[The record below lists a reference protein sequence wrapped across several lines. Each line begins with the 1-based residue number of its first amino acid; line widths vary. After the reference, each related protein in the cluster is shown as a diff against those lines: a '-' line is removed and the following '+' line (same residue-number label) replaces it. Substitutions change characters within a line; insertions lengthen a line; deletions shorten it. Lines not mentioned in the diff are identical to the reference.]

1 MIHLESTVCESSDC
15 VTEKDVSEIMQ
26 TVDKERTRKW
36 LELGWNSNCRMGP
49 LVLFFNGISAFVSVV
64 GPELPIFSV
73 THFTMTL
80 LLESEKQ
87 RYRPSLLQLICSML
101 RKPWDM

>member
-1 MIHLESTVCESSDC
+1 VCDSNEC

-26 TVDKERTRKW
+26 TVDEERTRRW

-49 LVLFFNGISAFVSVV
+49 LVLFFNGISALVSIV
-64 GPELPIFSV
+64 GSTLPALVII
-73 THFTMTL
+73 HLTMTL

-101 RKPWDM
+101 RKPWDI